1 MKRCLLLIAHGSR
14 RAISNSEVETLAKR
28 LAGHLDNTFDS
39 TRHAF
44 LEIATPSIPQAIDLC
59 VADGAQEIVVL
70 PYFLSPG
77 NHVSRDLPALMEK
90 KCAQYPHI
98 QFDVLEYFGKSSH
111 AVDWLVS
118 HINDD
123 R

>member
-14 RAISNSEVETLAKR
+14 RAQSNSEIEMLAKR
-28 LAGHLDNTFDS
+28 LAAHPDNAFDA

-44 LEIATPSIPQAIDLC
+44 LEIAKPSIPQAIDLC
-59 VADGAQEIVVL
+59 VAGGARQIVVL

-77 NHVSRDLPALMEK
+77 NHVARDLPAIIEK
-90 KCAQYPHI
+90 KSAQYPHI
-98 QFDVLEYFGKSSH
+98 QFDVLEYFGKSAR

-118 HINDD
+118 HVNEG